1 MVKEDTSNVIFRYQP
16 DQYRVALYFPF
27 IGFIQLVLL
36 HQIAPERY
44 DILHH
49 PYYYGFYLVLVT
61 IFGLANYV
69 YRRSY
74 RIAMGEQ
81 GLIVS
86 SYLGAKKIF
95 YMRLRRVELMSRNR
109 GGRRCGLE
117 IINDQGSPVIKISG
131 DRLEMERVARDLN
144 TRVKPFG

>member
-1 MVKEDTSNVIFRYQP
+1 MVQEDTGNVIFRYQP
-16 DQYRVALYFPF
+16 DQYRPCLYFLF
-27 IGFIQLVLL
+27 IGIFQLVLL
-36 HQIAPERY
+36 HQIAPARY
-44 DILHH
+44 DIPHH
-49 PYYYGFYLVLVT
+49 PYYYGFYLLLVT

-86 SYLGAKKIF
+86 SYLGSKKFF
-95 YMRLRRVELMSRNR
+95 YMRLRRVELTSRNR
-109 GGRRCGLE
+109 GTRRCGLQ
-117 IINDQGSPVIKISG
+117 IMDDQGSPVIKING

-144 TRVKPFG
+144 TRVRPFG